1 MGKLLETLREV
12 GNEVD
17 SHVHSGWSLFH
28 VFYGAGLTPG
38 WSSIQGADGE
48 EFLQS
53 SGVTTDRSLGFDL
66 WRVSPAGKA
75 TVIREFWE
83 DTPDFRLTPRA
94 LFNPA
99 IMAATLA
106 ELVYHADALA
116 SRFAA
121 PQRVEFRCEWRGLR
135 GRRLSNPNGIPFS
148 ARIAETDVVV
158 TVGQWSIGNL
168 AKAMPEIVVALGG
181 KVARAFNWE
190 GLTPVWVSGV
200 MAERRRFG

>member
-1 MGKLLETLREV
+1 M
-12 GNEVD
+12 
-17 SHVHSGWSLFH
+17 
-28 VFYGAGLTPG
+28 
-38 WSSIQGADGE
+38 
-48 EFLQS
+48 QS

-83 DTPDFRLTPRA
+83 DTPDFGLKPRTM
-94 LFNPA
+94 FNPVTMA
-99 IMAATLA
+99 ITLA

-135 GRRLSNPNGIPFS
+135 GRRLSNPSGIPFS
-148 ARIAETDVVV
+148 GRTAEADMVATI
-158 TVGQWSIGNL
+158 GQWPIGILGN
-168 AKAMPEIVVALGG
+168 AVPEIVVALGG

-190 GLTPVWVSGV
+190 GLTPSCVSGQIPDL
-200 MAERRRFG
+200 RRRM